1 MHNGLHA
8 FGRFAVRVLVHGG
21 EREGFAE
28 ALEYVDRDLGGHVDA
43 VGDQSSVRGGT
54 VARVRV
60 ARAGAVDPTL
70 GTGRECHGG
79 DFEGEAE
86 GHACDGRKGDP
97 AVAEEGVEEVC
108 DKGHED
114 HDGDGVYVRENVVWD
129 AVGFHV
135 GCLRDGV
142 CGQLVLAQGEDD
154 DGNAA
159 CLLKGNAR
167 SLHATMDLQ
176 CSAGN

>member
-1 MHNGLHA
+1 MRYKAELQWTVLSLSAVLRSPSRNCADSEASADPESQIAAWDLDDVRGAQRDAEQGGQGKGQRQHGLHNGLHA

-21 EREGFAE
+21 KREGLAE

-60 ARAGAVDPTL
+60 SRAGAVDPTL

-79 DFEGEAE
+79 DLEGEAE

-97 AVAEEGVEEVC
+97 EVAEEG
-108 DKGHED
+108 
-114 HDGDGVYVRENVVWD
+114 
-129 AVGFHV
+129 
-135 GCLRDGV
+135 
-142 CGQLVLAQGEDD
+142 
-154 DGNAA
+154 
-159 CLLKGNAR
+159 
-167 SLHATMDLQ
+167 
-176 CSAGN
+176 